1 MALKYDCSG
10 FLSIGK
16 SGFRTLQSNAKSEN
30 RLRLREV
37 RPHGGF
43 QLRNPNPD
51 FMDLLFTVR
60 LGNRKKNLQN
70 SSREQWSSFC

>member
-1 MALKYDCSG
+1 MKYDCSG

-16 SGFRTLQSNAKSEN
+16 SGFRTLQPKAKSEN

-37 RPHGGF
+37 RPHSGF

-60 LGNRKKNLQN
+60 LVNPKKNLQN